1 MSSELNQVP
10 HTLQPSS
17 NPFPRFGA
25 VVRRLPDE
33 EVQKEARLYEQL
45 GTLLSTLATTNSL
58 FDANKVASVADAL
71 KVYAKHAHDPEKEC
85 QLAEIRLRAKR
96 RVGELSA
103 MLPTANGVN
112 LPNVGPKWIGKLET
126 LRAAGI
132 SKDDANRCE
141 HIARIEEPL
150 FQAYIDEKRE
160 KREPV
165 SITDVIK
172 AVVSGQKKK
181 VKVVERPAMA
191 DALHTGDLADLESKG
206 LKFGTIYADPPWQYD
221 STGSRGAAAKHYST
235 MSVDDIAAL
244 PVGALAEEN
253 AHLHLWTTSNFLF
266 EAKKVMEAWGF
277 EYKSLFV
284 WVKPQMGTGSYWRV
298 ANEFLLLGTRG
309 SCAFKDKG
317 LRSWG
322 EFDRRAHSQKP
333 EEVRSMIERASPG
346 HRLELFGRARA
357 DGWVVWGNE
366 APRSDFAANVDS
378 FFGKTSEDDDPPTDF
393 GGLQAA

>member
-10 HTLQPSS
+10 HALRSS
-17 NPFPRFGA
+17 TNPFPKFGA
-25 VVRRLPDE
+25 IVRRLPDE

-45 GTLLSTLATTNSL
+45 GTLLSTLATTDSL
-58 FDANKVASVADAL
+58 FDANRVANVANAL
-71 KVYAKHAHDPEKEC
+71 AVYAKLAHDPDKEIH
-85 QLAEIRLRAKR
+85 LAEIRLRAKR
-96 RVGELSA
+96 RIGELSA
-103 MLPTANGVN
+103 RLPTANGVN
-112 LPNVGPKWIGKLET
+112 LPNVGPKPLGKLET

-141 HIARIEEPL
+141 HIARIEARA
-150 FQAYIDEKRE
+150 FQRYIDEKRA

-165 SITDVIK
+165 SVTDIVKAVIK
-172 AVVSGQKKK
+172 ENRKTEVAA
-181 VKVVERPAMA
+181 RPVMVN
-191 DALHTGDLADLESKG
+191 ALHTGDLAELGNKG

-221 STGSRGAAAKHYST
+221 STGLRGAAAKHYST

-266 EAKKVMEAWGF
+266 EAKRVMEAWGF

-298 ANEFLLLGTRG
+298 SNEFLLLGTRG
-309 SCAFKDKG
+309 SCVFEDKG

-357 DGWVVWGNE
+357 DGWLVWGDE
-366 APRSDFAANVDS
+366 AARSDFAANVDR
-378 FFGKTSEDDDPPTDF
+378 FIRKTGEGDGPPTDF